1 MQIRDEISEG
11 FFRAALA
18 TLQHRNDPVD
28 PVVELLIQPPQY
40 RMTLIG
46 WYALGRILQETS
58 SLNCLSIAECAISNQ
73 ILMAIASAIF
83 ANSTLE
89 MIDLTRLMQGGL
101 PVPRV
106 NETDPMS
113 RARIETWGFP
123 HVLWQI
129 SRSNMPLKKITLRA
143 NRYLQECNLDDL
155 VSVIKQ
161 HKATLEFVDLSY
173 CSVISGESWVT
184 ISRAFKD
191 QSALQEL
198 HLQYGGELNPM
209 RREFVHQ
216 ITHLRSLKRLTFGE
230 GYQLPQNYTDV
241 ISNTLLNTT
250 SNIKPMTPEILR
262 QEAIKVIGS
271 HHNLM
276 ELEVKHAREEDSK
289 LIAELLHLNNSGKP
303 KHVGLAKVALYLD
316 INDSTKHF
324 LPYIIANGLAK
335 LSDVTFMY
343 KYLKRHLFQER

>member
-1 MQIRDEISEG
+1 LQIRDEISEG

-106 NETDPMS
+106 NETDPML
-113 RARIETWGFP
+113 RARIETTGFP

-129 SRSNMPLKKITLRA
+129 SRSNMPPKKSHSEQIVTFK
-143 NRYLQECNLDDL
+143 
-155 VSVIKQ
+155 SVIWM
-161 HKATLEFVDLSY
+161 TWSVLSNSTRQRWSLLTY
-173 CSVISGESWVT
+173 LTAVSY
-184 ISRAFKD
+184 
-191 QSALQEL
+191 QEN
-198 HLQYGGELNPM
+198 HG
-209 RREFVHQ
+209 
-216 ITHLRSLKRLTFGE
+216 
-230 GYQLPQNYTDV
+230 
-241 ISNTLLNTT
+241 
-250 SNIKPMTPEILR
+250 
-262 QEAIKVIGS
+262 
-271 HHNLM
+271 
-276 ELEVKHAREEDSK
+276 
-289 LIAELLHLNNSGKP
+289 
-303 KHVGLAKVALYLD
+303 
-316 INDSTKHF
+316 
-324 LPYIIANGLAK
+324 
-335 LSDVTFMY
+335 
-343 KYLKRHLFQER
+343 